1 MKYSELPERQAKAL
15 VDLYLRIADSVNQEQ
30 RAYNITIFQLLLAG
44 NGAGVLI
51 LANTLA
57 KLYESKTARG
67 DLVLPFMTFLVG
79 VLFAGL
85 AYLPVASV
93 STGAAR
99 HIGES
104 LEKLI
109 KDVISLEELQTW
121 GHTKF
126 TACLLWL
133 FIGVSFVCFIGGMV
147 LVVRAIR

>member
-1 MKYSELPERQAKAL
+1 MKFSELPEKQAKPL
-15 VDLYLRIADSVNQEQ
+15 VDLYLRVADAAAQEQ
-30 RAYNITIFQLLLAG
+30 RAYNIALFQLLLAG

-57 KLYESKTARG
+57 RLYEVKAERG
-67 DLVLPFMTFLVG
+67 GLLLPFIVFIIG

-93 STGAAR
+93 ASGASR

-104 LEKLI
+104 IEKLI
-109 KDVISLEELQTW
+109 KDEINVEELQSW
-121 GHTKF
+121 GHTKL
-126 TACLLWL
+126 TSCLLWV
-133 FIGVSFVCFIGGMV
+133 FILVSFVCFVSGMS